1 MPRSQLEQHP
11 RFTELSPEV
20 GEIDLE
26 ALEQCVAQD
35 PDDTLPL
42 LMLMARA
49 TDVALRRRVRALA
62 PRLVLERA
70 RTGMRGGAGVAR
82 LRAVP
87 ADRAGDLDVEASLDA
102 VLEARAVRRVP
113 DLADLRGLA
122 WERPRAA
129 VCLLLDRS
137 GSMEGRQLATA
148 ALAAAACALHATH
161 AGSEIA
167 VVAFDGRAEVLQ
179 PMGAAPVPDRVV
191 DRVIGLRGHGVT
203 SLDAA
208 LRAAAAQHL
217 RSTAPRRV
225 TLLLSDCR
233 VTDDVDPTAAA
244 RGIEDLRVVAPAEDD
259 EQARSFA
266 RTAGGR
272 VASLATLRDLPR
284 TLEAL
289 LD

>member
-20 GEIDLE
+20 GEVDLDE
-26 ALEQCVAQD
+26 LDRAVAGD

-49 TDVALRRRVRALA
+49 TDVSLRRRVRALA

-87 ADRAGDLDVEASLDA
+87 AHHAGDLDVDASLDA
-102 VLEARAVRRVP
+102 VLDARAVRRVP
-113 DLADLRGLA
+113 HLADLRGLA
-122 WERPRAA
+122 WERPRAS

-137 GSMEGRQLATA
+137 GSMEGQQLATA
-148 ALAAAACALHATH
+148 ALAAAACALHAAH
-161 AGSEIA
+161 AGSELA
-167 VVAFDGRAEVLQ
+167 VVAFDSRAEVLQ
-179 PMGAAPVPDRVV
+179 PMGSAPVPDRVV
-191 DRVIGLRGHGVT
+191 DHVIGLRGHGVT

-208 LRAAAAQHL
+208 LRAAATQH
-217 RSTAPRRV
+217 RRATAPRRV

-233 VTDDVDPTAAA
+233 VTDDVDPTTAA
-244 RGIEDLRVVAPAEDD
+244 RGIDDLRIVAPADDD
-259 EQARSFA
+259 EQARAFA
-266 RTAGGR
+266 RAVGAR
-272 VASLATLRDLPR
+272 VATLATLRDLPR

>member
-20 GEIDLE
+20 GEVDLDE
-26 ALEQCVAQD
+26 LDRAVAGD

-49 TDVALRRRVRALA
+49 TDVSLRRRVRALA

-87 ADRAGDLDVEASLDA
+87 AHHAGDLDVDASLDA
-102 VLEARAVRRVP
+102 VLDARAVRRVP
-113 DLADLRGLA
+113 HLADLRGLA
-122 WERPRAA
+122 WERPRAS

-137 GSMEGRQLATA
+137 GSMEGQQLATA
-148 ALAAAACALHATH
+148 ALAAAACALHAAH
-161 AGSEIA
+161 AGSELA
-167 VVAFDGRAEVLQ
+167 VVAFDSRAEVLQ
-179 PMGAAPVPDRVV
+179 PMGSAPVPDRVV

-208 LRAAAAQHL
+208 LRAAATQH
-217 RSTAPRRV
+217 RRATAPRRV

-233 VTDDVDPTAAA
+233 VTDDVDPTTAA
-244 RGIEDLRVVAPAEDD
+244 RGIDDLRIVAPADDD
-259 EQARSFA
+259 EQARAFA
-266 RTAGGR
+266 RAVGAR
-272 VASLATLRDLPR
+272 VATLATLRDLPR